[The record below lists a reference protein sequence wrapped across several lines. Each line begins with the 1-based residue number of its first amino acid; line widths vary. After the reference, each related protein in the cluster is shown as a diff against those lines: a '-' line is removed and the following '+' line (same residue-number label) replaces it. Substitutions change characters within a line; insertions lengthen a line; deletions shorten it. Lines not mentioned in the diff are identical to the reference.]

1 MDHLRQ
7 LPPADLAKP
16 VLVPGDPEEIAM
28 KEVAQNGGIFY
39 TTDHIV
45 TYRSLAE
52 KLNVRPMQHRT
63 ESQKKSSF
71 LLGLLKFLQGC
82 TGINA

>member
-7 LPPADLAKP
+7 LPPADPAKA

-45 TYRSLAE
+45 TYRNLAE

-63 ESQKKSSF
+63 RPQ
-71 LLGLLKFLQGC
+71 
-82 TGINA
+82 